1 MERQE
6 GAWHS
11 LRAGSGE
18 RVLFVF
24 SLASSQFEFGDGAVE
39 FLKRA
44 LRRILGGER
53 GQDGVG
59 GRQVVRGR
67 FGGVRVCGV
76 RPLAA
81 AL

>member
-1 MERQE
+1 M
-6 GAWHS
+6 
-11 LRAGSGE
+11 
-18 RVLFVF
+18 

-44 LRRILGGER
+44 LRRVLGGER

-59 GRQVVRGR
+59 GRQVARGR

-76 RPLAA
+76 RHLVA